1 MKPQNGLKERSL
13 KLKLSTQHMGKEINV
28 RAVTKKQAHGFKE
41 QTHTASTMIN
51 LTD

>member
-1 MKPQNGLKERSL
+1 MKPQNGLKEQSL

-28 RAVTKKQAHGFKE
+28 QAVSNKQMHCFRE
-41 QTHTASTMIN
+41 PTHTATTMIN